1 MGTRTRPDEGRCA
14 WVAIPDAAGEG
25 VWRVRDGESEARKR
39 EGVCVWM
46 REECE
51 SATRELLG
59 ETRRRG
65 DAVHN
70 GPAWLQRHGCEFV
83 TGVMLEAR
91 GGELADARGGKSDC
105 ISTPG

>member
-1 MGTRTRPDEGRCA
+1 VRGLLSPMPLARAC
-14 WVAIPDAAGEG
+14 GECE
-25 VWRVRDGESEARKR
+25 RAKRGEKER

-51 SATRELLG
+51 SAPRELLG
-59 ETRRRG
+59 KTRRRG
-65 DAVHN
+65 DMVLN

-83 TGVMLEAR
+83 TGVLFEAR
-91 GGELADARGGKSDC
+91 GGELADARGKSDC